1 MMDSIRNVSDVLKSE
16 SVLSGSTAEL
26 IEELVGLYPNFDIG
40 DIASVLPKV
49 IRHVKTLNKIE
60 VSEKQE
66 YIVNTLLIL
75 VDKTDGPGNDDIWDP
90 IFKKMIPSLVDA
102 FIDIDDGKIKLSEK
116 KARKVFSKCC

>member
-1 MMDSIRNVSDVLKSE
+1 MMDSISNVSDVLKSE

-26 IEELVGLYPNFDIG
+26 IEELVGLYPKFDIG

-90 IFKKMIPSLVDA
+90 IIKRLIPGLIDTLIAVENGKLRMKKP
-102 FIDIDDGKIKLSEK
+102 KCKLFGLC
-116 KARKVFSKCC
+116 R